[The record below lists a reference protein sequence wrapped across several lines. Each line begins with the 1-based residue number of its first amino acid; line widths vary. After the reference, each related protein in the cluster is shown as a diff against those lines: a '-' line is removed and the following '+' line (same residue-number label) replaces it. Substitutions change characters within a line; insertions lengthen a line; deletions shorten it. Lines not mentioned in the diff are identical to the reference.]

1 MQKFIEMGYYELQEF
16 LIRKGVRYDL
26 AKRIS
31 KRIFKNGGKLPKN
44 YALDFVKEHEAYAKT
59 LLKKQGRKLG
69 DEAWDFPK
77 LGEEREVQKLDF
89 SQIAQ
94 DCGEYWFFPQI
105 CQERQSIEP
114 KQLFA
119 NSAQIEKFIR
129 GCFSFSKQICD
140 HVAQHYLKSN
150 YGGLFGDFKISFEAF
165 KQDLLKTFKGNDFEL
180 CKAFCKL
187 QPYCVDGDLVFA
199 ITPNASTPKVSLPRE
214 STDQFLKFLEEQE
227 KKDKAI
233 LKCLIG
239 ILYKKPLGFTPS
251 HQEKRLTRLHLERD
265 CGLLKLAHTPTIEED
280 LKNANIAFLSVFNS
294 DTHHYYFPVA
304 FRLWALARL
313 KDLLKKSELR
323 STLETLYDR
332 LEYPQRFILTHL
344 HEIKRRALW
353 SYVHDLLSHLQLP
366 LRVVAQKE
374 TWQVEK
380 VSNFFP
386 LALSLNQKPTPIHE
400 IRTLLVLDNPKIN
413 KDSLST
419 QKEQPPSM
427 LETPQKEPTT
437 QEELDEWEYQQ
448 YEAFSKEQTKLLYKM
463 LEEGIDPFE
472 YEPQT
477 SYTPEALYK
486 YLDCVSGQEEAK
498 KALCVTLS
506 DHYARFNGNPCM
518 PKTNMLLIG
527 PSGSGKTFMTTTLL
541 KKLDIPYYI
550 ADASNLTP
558 TGWKGEELMSIFV
571 GLYVS
576 AGKDIEKAQKGV
588 IFLDEV
594 DKLGMEVTDNQ
605 FKSLVQTE
613 LLKPMEGHAV
623 TFAYDKQDI
632 TLKTDE
638 ILFIFAGHFKD
649 LYASL
654 NTTIQPKN
662 SIGFT
667 NTKPTLPSTTSK
679 EVSSQD
685 LQRCGLFREFI
696 GRIGNVVVLEPV
708 DHKMLSNA
716 IDNESK
722 PFKDNFREHGSI
734 LEIDE
739 GAKEVIIEKAMQEGT
754 GMRAIKTLLSRVIHT
769 LRFSMEKWQD
779 HKCIITAE
787 TITNKK
793 EPMKIPLNIS
803 KENG

>member
-1 MQKFIEMGYYELQEF
+1 MQEVAKVGYFELREF
-16 LIRKGVRYDL
+16 LIRKDVRYDL

-119 NSAQIEKFIR
+119 NSAQIEKFIC

-150 YGGLFGDFKISFEAF
+150 YGGLFGDFKISFETF
-165 KQDLLKTFKGNDFEL
+165 KQDLLETFKGNDFEL
-180 CKAFCKL
+180 HKAFCKL

-199 ITPNASTPKVSLPRE
+199 ITPNASTPKFSLPRE
-214 STDQFLKFLEEQE
+214 SMNHFLKFLEKQE
-227 KKDKAI
+227 KKDGAVLKRLIDI
-233 LKCLIG
+233 LC
-239 ILYKKPLGFTPS
+239 KKPLDSTPS
-251 HQEKRLTRLHLERD
+251 HSSKRLMRLWLERD
-265 CGLLKLAHTPTIEED
+265 CGFLKFAHMPRLDRALKDAHICFASVSHPTQ
-280 LKNANIAFLSVFNS
+280 S
-294 DTHHYYFPVA
+294 THHYYFPVA
-304 FRLWALARL
+304 FRLWAFARL
-313 KDLLKKSELR
+313 KEILNKYNFRGTLEALLKQLTSMQRTILYRLQDKSTPLMIWR
-323 STLETLYDR
+323 CVC
-332 LEYPQRFILTHL
+332 F
-344 HEIKRRALW
+344 
-353 SYVHDLLSHLQLP
+353 LLSHLQLP
-366 LRVVAQKE
+366 LRILGKDDGWCVDKA
-374 TWQVEK
+374 
-380 VSNFFP
+380 SNFFP
-386 LALSLNQKPTPIHE
+386 LAISLNQKSTPIHE
-400 IRTLLVLDNPKIN
+400 IRTLLTLDNLGIN
-413 KDSLST
+413 KGSPST
-419 QKEQPPSM
+419 QRKQPSSM
-427 LETPQKEPTT
+427 SETT
-437 QEELDEWEYQQ
+437 QEEPITQEEFDEWEYQQ
-448 YEAFSKEQTKLLYKM
+448 YEALVEEEEKLLSRM
-463 LEEGIDPFE
+463 LEDGIYPLD
-472 YEPQT
+472 EPQI
-477 SYTPEALYK
+477 SYTPEILYK
-486 YLDCVSGQEEAK
+486 YLNCVSGQEEAK
-498 KALCVTLS
+498 KALCVTIS
-506 DHYARFNGNPCM
+506 DHYARFMGQPCM

-576 AGKDIEKAQKGV
+576 AGKNIERAQKGV

-594 DKLGMEVTDNQ
+594 DKLGMEVTNEQ

-613 LLKPMEGHAV
+613 LLKPMEGHTV
-623 TFAYDKQDI
+623 TFTHDKQDI

-649 LYASL
+649 LYTSL
-654 NTTIQPKN
+654 NTTTQPKN

-667 NTKPTLPSTTSK
+667 NTKPTPPSTTSR

-722 PFKDNFREHGSI
+722 PFKDNFREHGSV

-739 GAKEVIIEKAMQEGT
+739 GAKEVLIEKAMQRG
-754 GMRAIKTLLSRVIHT
+754 RACV
-769 LRFSMEKWQD
+769 
-779 HKCIITAE
+779 
-787 TITNKK
+787 
-793 EPMKIPLNIS
+793 PL
-803 KENG
+803 KPF